1 MQAEAQILLG
11 RLEQAWDAA
20 VARGSASLMLRVIK
34 LQAEL
39 SGLDRR
45 TAGRR
50 ADLWPLPKE
59 EARSGRGPAARRKRP
74 RRRSECRPARSPWR
88 SGTAATGPGGRWPST
103 GRNRKALER
112 RADFDPDRHL
122 ADHLATACALHNAVE
137 ERRRLAPGTGSG
149 SPAMTDHDI
158 SIHAADRTME
168 RNNAIDRDR
177 TPGRTAHRT
186 DLHHTDLHPI
196 DLHRAG
202 LLPPE
207 PARKPAGNGAADGNG
222 GRRTYLAPA
231 PTASPLDPAWVDETV
246 EAARRAGL
254 EGDDLARVGREAFR
268 QYSGKCYAVERPR

>member
-50 ADLWPLPKE
+50 ADLWPLPD
-59 EARSGRGPAARRKRP
+59 EARSGEAL
-74 RRRSECRPARSPWR
+74 
-88 SGTAATGPGGRWPST
+88 SGEAETAAPAERMPPGPLAMALRHGRDRA
-103 GRNRKALER
+103 GRTLAQHRAHRKALER
-112 RADFDPDRHL
+112 RPDFDPDRHL

-158 SIHAADRTME
+158 SLHGSIHGSSHEPVQDAGTDSAT
-168 RNNAIDRDR
+168 
-177 TPGRTAHRT
+177 GRT
-186 DLHHTDLHPI
+186 DPNPVDLHPI
-196 DLHRAG
+196 DLRRAG

>member
-1 MQAEAQILLG
+1 
-11 RLEQAWDAA
+11 
-20 VARGSASLMLRVIK
+20 MLRVVK
-34 LQAEL
+34 MQAEL

-45 TAGRR
+45 AVDRR
-50 ADLWPLPKE
+50 AELWPLPE
-59 EARSGRGPAARRKRP
+59 EALSGEALPGEA
-74 RRRSECRPARSPWR
+74 E
-88 SGTAATGPGGRWPST
+88 TAAPAELVPPGPLALALRHGRDRA
-103 GRNRKALER
+103 GRALAQHRAQRKALER

-158 SIHAADRTME
+158 FIHAADRTME

-177 TPGRTAHRT
+177 TDLHRT
-186 DLHHTDLHPI
+186 GLHHTDLHPM

>member
-1 MQAEAQILLG
+1 
-11 RLEQAWDAA
+11 
-20 VARGSASLMLRVIK
+20 
-34 LQAEL
+34 
-39 SGLDRR
+39 
-45 TAGRR
+45 
-50 ADLWPLPKE
+50 
-59 EARSGRGPAARRKRP
+59 
-74 RRRSECRPARSPWR
+74 
-88 SGTAATGPGGRWPST
+88 
-103 GRNRKALER
+103 
-112 RADFDPDRHL
+112 
-122 ADHLATACALHNAVE
+122 
-137 ERRRLAPGTGSG
+137 
-149 SPAMTDHDI
+149 
-158 SIHAADRTME
+158 ME

-177 TPGRTAHRT
+177 TDLHRT
-186 DLHHTDLHPI
+186 GLHHTDLHPM